1 MRFFFDESG
10 GFETRPRGHRAGIVV
25 AAVLPE
31 SALDEV
37 FGRVTSFIT
46 TLSKIERHKGEPKG
60 ARLTDANRLAFCELA
75 AECED
80 LMLAVTM
87 LDITPL
93 AKMDTTT
100 LRTSIIQQL
109 NSLAGQCRYE
119 TMRNEVILLAKQVG
133 NLSIPQTLRLT
144 ATARCVMR
152 ALNHAVVRF
161 AADCYRPCWNTMSF
175 ELDSVQTRPGN
186 REQQVF
192 ELLLPAWITA
202 WSIKY
207 PITTV
212 EELHT
217 PDHPFIERY
226 GHPDGINLGE
236 ILKGNV
242 HWRDSSANPGIQIA
256 DMAAAVVSRAAHG
269 MRGIATAR
277 EIADYA
283 ILMKRA
289 LLPQDEQLGIF
300 SIVETARD
308 DIGRRYAGVLDTV
321 LAVRRGCIV
330 PKE

>member
-1 MRFFFDESG
+1 M
-10 GFETRPRGHRAGIVV
+10 

-37 FGRVTSFIT
+37 FRRFKGFTA
-46 TLSKIERHKGEPKG
+46 TLSQIECHKGEPKG

-75 AECED
+75 ADCKD
-80 LMLAVTM
+80 LMLGVTM
-87 LDITPL
+87 LDIAPL
-93 AKMDTTT
+93 AKMDATTI
-100 LRTSIIQQL
+100 RASIVQRL
-109 NSLAGQCRYE
+109 NSLAGQCRHE
-119 TMRNEVILLAKQVG
+119 TMRNEVTLLAKQVG

-161 AADCYRPCWNTMSF
+161 ASECYRPCWSTMSF

-192 ELLLPAWITA
+192 ESLLPAWITA
-202 WSIKY
+202 WSIKD

-217 PDHPFIERY
+217 PDHPFIRQY
-226 GHPDGINLGE
+226 GHPDGINLGN
-236 ILKGNV
+236 ILRGNV
-242 HWRDSSANPGIQIA
+242 HWKESSANPGIQMA
-256 DMAAAVVSRAAHG
+256 DMAAAVVSRAVHG

-289 LLPQDEQLGIF
+289 LLPNNDQLGIF
-300 SIVETARD
+300 SIVDTARD
-308 DIGRRYAGVLDTV
+308 DIGRRYAGLLSSV
-321 LAVRRGCIV
+321 LAIRRGCIV
-330 PKE
+330 PRE